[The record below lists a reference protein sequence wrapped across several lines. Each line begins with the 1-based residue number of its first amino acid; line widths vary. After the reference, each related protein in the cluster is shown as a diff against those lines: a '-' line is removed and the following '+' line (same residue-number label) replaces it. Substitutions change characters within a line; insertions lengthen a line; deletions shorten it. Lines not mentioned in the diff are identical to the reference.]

1 MPTYSYRCAEC
12 GTAFDIHQ
20 AFSDDSLTVC
30 PTCGGMLR
38 KVFSP
43 IGVSFTGSGFY
54 RNDSRAKPP
63 SEKSTEKTSPE
74 KTSTEKTGTEKTS
87 TEKTGTGKKPE
98 KSAPTKERAA
108 STSSSA
114 SGVGKAATT
123 STA

>member
-63 SEKSTEKTSPE
+63 SEKSTEKTS
-74 KTSTEKTGTEKTS
+74 TEKAGTEKTS
-87 TEKTGTGKKPE
+87 TEKAGTGKKPE

-114 SGVGKAATT
+114 SGAGKAATT